1 MDFAEMIQDIDRRMT
16 SMLSPGRALHSR
28 RVAELSA
35 AICSV
40 HAIAPEKGELA
51 GLAHDI
57 CKELPRSEQS
67 LLAKGFPGNRLG
79 KGDESSFISD
89 HIPHGPAAAV
99 WLIEEYELADDEILE
114 AVAYHTVGDPKMG
127 PLASIVYCA
136 DKLEPGRQEI
146 SEAYRE
152 RCLSMSIPDMV
163 ASVCS
168 HSIEWLRRTGRPV
181 APQTIILYNSLIKT
195 VRQA

>member
-1 MDFAEMIQDIDRRMT
+1 MP
-16 SMLSPGRALHSR
+16 SPFLFVSDK
-28 RVAELSA
+28 L
-35 AICSV
+35 
-40 HAIAPEKGELA
+40 
-51 GLAHDI
+51 
-57 CKELPRSEQS
+57 S
-67 LLAKGFPGNRLG
+67 LLPEGNN
-79 KGDESSFISD
+79 
-89 HIPHGPAAAV
+89 
-99 WLIEEYELADDEILE
+99 EI
-114 AVAYHTVGDPKMG
+114 DPKMG